1 MTSASEADGYTSDRN
16 KSYRLIESAVEVYI
30 AAPVYS
36 YFRAYKHT
44 CSLRYTGMFFGCRV
58 FPFPVFFDFDID

>member
-16 KSYRLIESAVEVYI
+16 ESYRLIESAVEVYI

-36 YFRAYKHT
+36 YFRAYIHT
-44 CSLRYTGMFFGCRV
+44 CSLRYTGMFFQVSRFSFSCFLR
-58 FPFPVFFDFDID
+58 F